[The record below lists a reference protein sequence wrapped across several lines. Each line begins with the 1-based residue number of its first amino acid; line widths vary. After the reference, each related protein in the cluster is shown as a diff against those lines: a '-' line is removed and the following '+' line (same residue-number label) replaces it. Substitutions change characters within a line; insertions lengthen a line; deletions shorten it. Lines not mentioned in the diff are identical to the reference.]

1 VNAGEGEE
9 AVMRR
14 RVRLGLAGVLSAK
27 CLLCILRYRS
37 VGSMLSVGSILGFKC
52 AGSTLSIRRA
62 GSILSVGSAG
72 AILNRRREE
81 GETQELEEGWAAR
94 L

>member
-1 VNAGEGEE
+1 
-9 AVMRR
+9 MRR

-37 VGSMLSVGSILGFKC
+37 VGSMLSVGSILRFKS

-62 GSILSVGSAG
+62 GSILSIGSAG
-72 AILNRRREE
+72 WVLSIGSADAILNRRREE